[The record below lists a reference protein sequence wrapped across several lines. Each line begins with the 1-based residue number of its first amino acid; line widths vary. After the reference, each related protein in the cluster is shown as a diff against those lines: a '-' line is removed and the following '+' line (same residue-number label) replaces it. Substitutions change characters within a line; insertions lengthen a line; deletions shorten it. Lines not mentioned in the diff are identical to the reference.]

1 MRNTKKTRKMLAA
14 GLLSL
19 AMTAMT
25 VMPAMAAAT
34 AYTPAAGGRMT
45 VNKYLVMKD
54 DANVPNYTP
63 QFTIAAGA
71 AAAATDTT
79 PVIYAGIGT
88 PAISSLQFTA
98 ADTTTHI
105 EQQSGDSITL
115 DEGEKYIKKEFTL
128 DFSGISF
135 PEPGV
140 YRYTLTETAAA
151 VGSAVTNDANASRTL
166 DVYVEDDTEH
176 PGTLKVSSYVLH
188 ADNGTGLI
196 TDDDAKSD
204 GFTNKY
210 GTHNLT
216 FSKTVSGN
224 QASRD
229 KWFKVTLT
237 ITGATAGTKYTVD
250 LSQAE
255 ISTGETVN
263 TATKAEYAGQT
274 NPNTFTAAEGTV
286 TQAFYVQDGDTIVVK
301 GLAAGT
307 KYTLTEDQ
315 EDYKPSVAKTSTDAD
330 VAVNA
335 VNNGVTD
342 TVTGIT
348 ADTTVA
354 FTNTKTGTIPTGVL
368 MSVAP
373 YVIIGGIVLA
383 GIAAMSLRK
392 RRA

>member
-34 AYTPAAGGRMT
+34 AYTPAAGGTMT
-45 VNKYLVMKD
+45 VKKYLVMKE

-63 QFTIAAGA
+63 QFTIAAGT

-88 PAISSLQFTA
+88 PVISSLQFTA
-98 ADTTTHI
+98 ADTTTHT

-115 DEGEKYIKKEFTL
+115 TEGEKYIKKEFTL
-128 DFSGISF
+128 DFSGIRF

-151 VGSAVTNDANASRTL
+151 AGSAVTNDANASRTL
-166 DVYVEDDTEH
+166 DVYVEDDTED

-188 ADNGTGLI
+188 ADNGTNLI
-196 TDDDAKSD
+196 TDSDAKSD
-204 GFTNKY
+204 GFTNRY

-255 ISTGETVN
+255 TSTGETVN

-274 NPNTFTAAEGTV
+274 NPGTLTAAEDTV
-286 TQAFYVQDGDTIVVK
+286 TQAFYVQDGDTIIVK

-307 KYTLTEDQ
+307 KYTLTEVE
-315 EDYKPSVAKTSTDAD
+315 EDYTASVTKTGDTDGTAEGNSAAD
-330 VAVNA
+330 
-335 VNNGVTD
+335 T
-342 TVTGIT
+342 TTGIT

-354 FTNTKTGTIPTGVL
+354 FTNTKTGVIPTGIL

-383 GIAAMSLRK
+383 GIAALSLRK

>member
-1 MRNTKKTRKMLAA
+1 MLAA

-19 AMTAMT
+19 AMAAMT
-25 VMPAMAAAT
+25 VMPAMAETT
-34 AYTPAAGGRMT
+34 AYTPVAGGTMT
-45 VNKYLVMKD
+45 VKKYLVMKE

-63 QFTIAAGA
+63 EFTITKGT
-71 AAAATDTT
+71 AAAATEDT
-79 PVIYAGIGT
+79 PVIYAGIST
-88 PAISSLQFTA
+88 PEITNPQFAASDTA
-98 ADTTTHI
+98 NATVQT
-105 EQQSGDSITL
+105 GDSIALT
-115 DEGEKYIKKEFTL
+115 EGEKYITKEITL

-140 YRYTLTETAAA
+140 YRYILTETAAA
-151 VGSAVTNDANASRTL
+151 DDSAVTNDANASRTL
-166 DVYVEDDTEH
+166 DVYVEDDTEQ

-188 ADNGTGLI
+188 ADNGTELI
-196 TDDDAKSD
+196 TDNATKSD

-229 KWFKVTLT
+229 KWFKVTLS
-237 ITGATAGTKYTVD
+237 IEGATAGTKYAVEGAEATV
-250 LSQAE
+250 S
-255 ISTGETVN
+255 SN
-263 TATKAEYAGQT
+263 TATDSNYIGQS
-274 NPNTFTAAEGTV
+274 NPTEIIVGEGGNA
-286 TQAFYVQDGDTIVVK
+286 TQDFYVQDGDSITVK

-307 KYTLTEDQ
+307 KYTLTEVQ
-315 EDYKPSVAKTSTDAD
+315 EDYTPSVEKTGDTDGTAEGNRAAD
-330 VAVNA
+330 
-335 VNNGVTD
+335 TES
-342 TVTGIT
+342 GIT

-354 FTNTKTGTIPTGVL
+354 FTNTKEGTIPTGVL

-383 GIAAMSLRK
+383 GIAALSLRK